1 MLSAPVL
8 LCPLV
13 SARGVRNLLK
23 SLEFFDRRASRVGL
37 ITRRSQVQIL
47 APLLKRLRG
56 VSLRK
61 LTPLFSFLGQSW
73 ANLERQP

>member
-47 APLLKRLRG
+47 APLQKFRSLTIQIALLR
-56 VSLRK
+56 R
-61 LTPLFSFLGQSW
+61 PSFRMRES
-73 ANLERQP
+73 